1 MKNYIKIVALV
12 LMITVFPL
20 MASAAAR
27 VEIAGVH
34 FERNHRLPA
43 GDLPLRGKALLRFM
57 VFIKAYVG
65 ALYLPDDVDYRQVLD
80 PVPRRLELSY
90 FHQISAADFAKAT
103 RKKMED
109 NVTPEEMVRLSDRL
123 ERFNTL
129 YRDVEPGDRYALT
142 YVPAQGTSLS
152 LNGRELGIVEGD
164 DFAAA
169 IFAIWLGPQPI
180 DKSFKMALLGQT

>member
-1 MKNYIKIVALV
+1 MKNCIKITVLV
-12 LMITVFPL
+12 LTISALPL
-20 MASAAAR
+20 NASAAAR

-34 FERNHRLPA
+34 FERSHQLPA
-43 GDLPLRGKALLRFM
+43 GDLPLRGKALLRYM

-65 ALYLPDDVDYRQVLD
+65 ALYLPDDVDYRQVLE

-109 NVTPEEMVRLSDRL
+109 NVTPLEMVRLSERL
-123 ERFNTL
+123 ERFNAF
-129 YRDVEPGDRYALT
+129 YRDVEPGDRYAIT
-142 YVPAQGTSLS
+142 YVPTQGTSLS

-169 IFAIWLGPQPI
+169 LFAIWLGPQPI
-180 DKSFKMALLGQT
+180 DKSFKLALLGQT